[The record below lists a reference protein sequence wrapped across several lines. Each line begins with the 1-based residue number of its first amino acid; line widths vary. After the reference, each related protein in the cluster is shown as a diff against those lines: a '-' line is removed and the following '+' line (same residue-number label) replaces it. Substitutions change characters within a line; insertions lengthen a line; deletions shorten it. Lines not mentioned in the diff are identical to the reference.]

1 VTGAPTGHRI
11 APMGKYGARV
21 RWQVGIILVIT
32 VIWFAPLVWF
42 NFQLV
47 RHGRPLLT
55 VAYVACA
62 LLSVS
67 VIWLPEGYFRP
78 RAFER
83 SGRLYERLGVRFFR
97 RFMLQGDY
105 YNRALRSDDPAHRV
119 ITGRASANRYDAQT
133 RAAERGHLISLIVG
147 AVITAYG
154 LCLGFFHFA
163 VLFTASNAIFNVY
176 PIMLQRYTRARIDRI
191 RCR

>member
-1 VTGAPTGHRI
+1 
-11 APMGKYGARV
+11 MGKYRARV

-78 RAFER
+78 RALER
-83 SGRLYERLGVRFFR
+83 AVGSTALGRSLLPAIHAAGRLLQSCPTQRRPRPPCDHGPRFG
-97 RFMLQGDY
+97 Q
-105 YNRALRSDDPAHRV
+105 
-119 ITGRASANRYDAQT
+119 
-133 RAAERGHLISLIVG
+133 LI
-147 AVITAYG
+147 
-154 LCLGFFHFA
+154 
-163 VLFTASNAIFNVY
+163 
-176 PIMLQRYTRARIDRI
+176 
-191 RCR
+191 

>member
-1 VTGAPTGHRI
+1 
-11 APMGKYGARV
+11 MGKHGARI

-32 VIWFAPLVWF
+32 VIWIAPLVWF

-55 VAYVACA
+55 VAYVASA

-67 VIWLPEGYFRP
+67 VVWLPEAYFQPRP
-78 RAFER
+78 FER
-83 SGRLYERLGVRFFR
+83 SGRIYERLGIRFFR

-105 YNRALRSDDPAHRV
+105 YNRALRGNDPAHRV
-119 ITGRASANRYDAQT
+119 ITGRASAKRYDAQT
-133 RAAERGHLISLIVG
+133 RAAERAHLINLIVG
-147 AVITAYG
+147 VVITLYG
-154 LCLGFFHFA
+154 LCLGFYRFA
-163 VLFTASNAIFNVY
+163 VLFTASNALFNVY
-176 PIMLQRYTRARIDRI
+176 PIMLQRYTRGRIDRI